1 MSAEYRRD
9 FIRLQGSFA
18 RMFDSMC
25 ETVGSQ
31 VPVDGLKRYLCRS
44 FSEFE
49 ILLQDAVTTNDVMKA
64 VRNESSLTD
73 FAFFEEIADYF
84 NLHQMKQAIRTYHSI
99 LDSFCQH
106 TLDNH
111 SYVRSFREDYP
122 RYILSSDKIIFQ
134 LEWKAKD
141 KTLKDIRNV
150 LRMTFKHLADR
161 VQIVVIGDGSV
172 VVVCCAPRYL
182 MEELVRLASESVH
195 LLAEMGVV
203 KLTVGGTEVTVEKV
217 NYHFCTVDYMSISKC
232 AHSQHEYGRPRSVV
246 LSKKPLYIFD
256 STLGALSPLL
266 WYGKCCALFLIA
278 HCGLLISHCWQKM

>member
-1 MSAEYRRD
+1 MSAEYKRD

-25 ETVGSQ
+25 ETVRSQ
-31 VPVDGLKRYLCRS
+31 VPVNNLQRYLSQS

-49 ILLQDAVTTNDVMKA
+49 IPLQDAVTTDDVMKA

-73 FAFFEEIADYF
+73 FAYFEEIADHF
-84 NLHQMKQAIRTYHSI
+84 NLQQVKRSIRNYDSI

-122 RYILSSDKIIFQ
+122 RYILSSDKITFKLQ
-134 LEWKAKD
+134 WKAKE
-141 KTLKDIRNV
+141 KTLKDIRDV
-150 LRMTFKHLADR
+150 LQMSFQHLADR

-195 LLAEMGVV
+195 MLAEMGVV
-203 KLTVGGTEVTVEKV
+203 KMTVGGTEVISEKV
-217 NYHFCTVDYMSISKC
+217 NCHFCTVDFMSTSKC
-232 AHSQHEYGRPRSVV
+232 TQNTFNE
-246 LSKKPLYIFD
+246 K
-256 STLGALSPLL
+256 
-266 WYGKCCALFLIA
+266 
-278 HCGLLISHCWQKM
+278 